1 MNIGVLS
8 LGKGGIVL
16 AHKINCSWEGQ
27 MKFKAT
33 DELGHHVLMDV
44 SSHFGGNDE
53 GFLPMPMLLVGL
65 GGCMGIDVKI
75 ILDKM
80 KVEIESM
87 NLEVIGEMDD
97 GKPKTY
103 KEIKLKFYFKGK
115 DLSMDKIERAI
126 RLSDEKYCNVSAVL
140 SKSAKIVHEVIIL

>member
-1 MNIGVLS
+1 M
-8 LGKGGIVL
+8 

-27 MKFKAT
+27 MKFKAM
-33 DELGHHVLMDV
+33 DEFGHDVLMDV
-44 SSHFGGNDE
+44 NPNVGGNNE

-65 GGCMGIDVKI
+65 GGCMGVDVKM

-80 KVEIESM
+80 RVEIESM
-87 NLEVIGEMDD
+87 NLEVIGEIDD

-115 DLSMDKIERAI
+115 DLNMDKLERAI
-126 RLSDEKYCNVSAVL
+126 KLSEEKYCNVSAIL
-140 SKSAKIVHEVIIL
+140 SKSAKIVHEILIL